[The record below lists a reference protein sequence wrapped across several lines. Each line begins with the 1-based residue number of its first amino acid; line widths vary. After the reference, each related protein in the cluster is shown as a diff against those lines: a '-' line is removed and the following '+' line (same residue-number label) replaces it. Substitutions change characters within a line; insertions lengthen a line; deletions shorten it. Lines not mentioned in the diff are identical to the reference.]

1 MKTTGE
7 AVCINVDEAVDQIVN
22 AKNIIIVPGYGL
34 AVAKAQYAI
43 AELTKSLRDH
53 GVQVLHRECINRLE
67 ILGSLRY
74 SPCGRPHAWPA
85 ERAAR

>member
-7 AVCINVDEAVDQIVN
+7 AITINVDEAVDQIVN
-22 AKNIIIVPGYGL
+22 AKSIIIVPGYGL

-53 GVQVLHRECINRLE
+53 GIQVRD
-67 ILGSLRY
+67 S
-74 SPCGRPHAWPA
+74 
-85 ERAAR
+85 